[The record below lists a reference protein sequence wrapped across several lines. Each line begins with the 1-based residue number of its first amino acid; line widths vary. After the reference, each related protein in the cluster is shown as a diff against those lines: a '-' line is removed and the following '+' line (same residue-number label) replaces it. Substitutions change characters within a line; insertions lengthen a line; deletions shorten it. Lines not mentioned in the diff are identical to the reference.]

1 MDNNENLNRMTR
13 MTGEPVSDDNFSVT
27 DETGRIPIED
37 SYLIDKLAHFNRER
51 IPERV
56 VHAKGWGAH
65 GEFIATKDMS
75 RYTTA
80 KLFGKVG
87 KKTEVLVRF
96 STVAG
101 GRESADT
108 VRDPRGF
115 AVKFY
120 TEDGNLDIVG
130 NNTPVFFIRD
140 PIKFPDFIHSQ
151 KKNPRTNLTD
161 PNAQWDFL
169 SLTPE
174 SLNQVTVLYSDQGI
188 PYGFRY
194 MDGFGTNTFTWY
206 NAKGECKLIKYHF
219 ISEQGIKNIQP
230 DEAEKLAGESPDFA
244 GEDLQKA
251 IARKEYPSW
260 RLKIQ
265 MMSKEQA
272 ETYRFDPFDTTKTW
286 YEEDFPLIEIGRM
299 TLNRNPLN
307 FFNEIEQAAFCPAN
321 LVPGTGPSQDKMLQ
335 ARMFAYAD
343 TQRYRLGVNQTR
355 IGVNAPKNAV
365 FNYERDGHLAKNPTD
380 TINYYP
386 NSEQRVSFMQGAE
399 SPCGTATGKIKRH
412 AQEIADIDFVQP
424 GDRYRAMTKDE
435 QTRLVKNISDSLS
448 KAERRIQY
456 RQTALF
462 LKADEDYGRG
472 VAESL
477 KLNMS
482 EVKRLSL
489 MTQKERVYA
498 TSKRL

>member
-1 MDNNENLNRMTR
+1 MDNNERINRMTR
-13 MTGEPVSDDNFSVT
+13 MTGNPVPEDNFSIT
-27 DETGRIPIED
+27 DTTGRIPIED
-37 SYLIDKLAHFNRER
+37 SYLIEKLAHFNRER

-65 GEFIATKDMS
+65 GEFVATKDMS

-80 KLFGKVG
+80 KLFCKAG
-87 KKTEVLVRF
+87 KKTEVLARF

-115 AVKFY
+115 AIKFY

-161 PNAQWDFL
+161 VNAQWDFL

-174 SLNQVTVLYSDQGI
+174 SLNQVTVLFSDQGI

-206 NAKGECKLIKYHF
+206 NSKGECRFIKYHF
-219 ISEQGIKNIQP
+219 ISEQGLKYIEP
-230 DEAEKLAGESPDFA
+230 DEAEKIAGENPDFA
-244 GEDLQKA
+244 GQDLQKA
-251 IARKEYPSW
+251 ISRGEFPSW
-260 RLKIQ
+260 RLCIQ
-265 MMSKEQA
+265 MMTKEQA
-272 ETYRFDPFDTTKTW
+272 ENYRFDPFDVTKTW
-286 YEEDFPLIEIGRM
+286 YEEDFPLIEIGKM

-307 FFNEIEQAAFCPAN
+307 FFNEVEQAAFCPAN

-335 ARMFAYAD
+335 GRLFAYAD
-343 TQRYRLGVNQTR
+343 TQRYRLGANLTR
-355 IGVNAPKNAV
+355 VGVNAPKNAV
-365 FNYERDGHLAKNPTD
+365 FNYERDGNLARNPD
-380 TINYYP
+380 NTINYYP
-386 NSEQRVSFMQGAE
+386 NSQQRVTFTPGSE
-399 SPCGTATGKIKRH
+399 SPCGVAEGNIVRRKVEIK
-412 AQEIADIDFVQP
+412 DIDFVQP
-424 GDRYRAMTKDE
+424 GDRYRALDAGAKA
-435 QTRLVKNISDSLS
+435 RLIRNIANSLS
-448 KAERRIQY
+448 QAERRIQY

-462 LKADEDYGRG
+462 FKADENYGRG
-472 VAESL
+472 VADAL
-477 KLNMS
+477 NLNMS
-482 EVKRLSL
+482 EVKRLAG
-489 MTQKERVYA
+489 MTQTERVYA
-498 TSKRL
+498 TTKKL